1 MLRLATPSDHPG
13 ITGVAAEVYDD
24 LGDYGSILPSW
35 FSHPGVEIYVAPDAE
50 PDRAA
55 RVRYF
60 LLLGYFEPL
69 SDSNKQLLVDLLAI
83 AVVPECQRQ
92 GIGRKLL
99 LEAIAIATEAA
110 QGFSQAEMRL
120 TVSETNPVAQ
130 RLFSSAGFEILDP
143 HHGSYDRGQR
153 AIRMSRRLQ
162 LA

>member
-1 MLRLATPSDHPG
+1 MLRLATPSDHPI

-35 FSHPGVEIYVAPDAE
+35 FSHPGVEAYVDADTLFHR
-50 PDRAA
+50 PA
-55 RVRYF
+55 RVRFF

-69 SDSNKQLLVDLLAI
+69 SESNKQLLVDLLAI
-83 AVVPECQRQ
+83 AVVPECQRR
-92 GIGRKLL
+92 GLGRKLL
-99 LEAIAIATEAA
+99 LEAITIATQAA

-120 TVSETNPVAQ
+120 TVSETKPVAQ
-130 RLFSSAGFEILDP
+130 RLFSSEGFEVLDP